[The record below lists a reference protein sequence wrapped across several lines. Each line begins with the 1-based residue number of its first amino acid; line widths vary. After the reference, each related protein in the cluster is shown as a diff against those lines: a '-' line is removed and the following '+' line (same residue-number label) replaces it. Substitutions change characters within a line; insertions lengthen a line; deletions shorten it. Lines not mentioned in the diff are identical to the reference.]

1 MNDVPAH
8 PVPTNP
14 PAPPWPRPLIIAGP
28 AALVALLAVVLFWPA
43 TIGGK
48 VLAASDIPL
57 FSAPYPS
64 QPPGSRPANPLQY
77 DAAYMFEPDGLLVRS
92 ALRAGRLPVWTTT
105 LSNGRPLLAS
115 QQSAPLFPLT
125 WIGAVFPYWS
135 SLVWIA
141 LLLLVIAG
149 SGTYLLARALAL
161 RRGPA
166 LLGAVTYA
174 FATYVLVWL
183 MHPHVNAYVLLPW
196 LFLTGDRLCRRG
208 TVRDA
213 ALLALV
219 LGLTWLG
226 GQPESALIVSVA
238 AAAWIAYRLL
248 TLEFPRAEVFRRA
261 ALAAGAAVLG
271 AGIAAVMLLPLNQV
285 LGQAVNSSRSNPP
298 LPGSSILSIFFPE
311 YWGRPDRAGW
321 PNSGPVNFTERT
333 LYLGALPFL
342 LAIAGLFARRPRGPQ
357 LFFAAL
363 GLVSVMIAFRNPIAT
378 LVGKLPL
385 LDQINLN
392 RVLILASFAIAM
404 LAAFGCQRLL
414 AADSE
419 GRRRML
425 IAAVCAALLP
435 VLVVM
440 AAHPRRIGDAGQA
453 LEVAIG
459 TTGPRSGDGLVTG
472 SVLRWLVF
480 AAAGVALIA
489 VLPRVRQRTTL
500 LLGGAVGLV
509 ALDLLAMGWG
519 YNPAIAQAQ
528 ADPPVPTAVQVMR
541 RLTADGGAATG
552 LDSMTPNTTARW
564 DLRDIHAYED
574 PWIKRRVALAGAFG
588 RADDRGV
595 VSLAP
600 GDPRTSKALDVYG
613 VSAVLLPRFPPKLAA
628 LGPMSLVYG
637 GPDGVVLRNP
647 DALPLGFVAY
657 RWRESPSLVGSVLLL
672 AAGTA
677 RQARDEPVIET
688 RQPSPAGSAPPATPA
703 RLVTNSDTAM
713 AFDVS
718 ARAPGR
724 FVFLNTY
731 YPGWRAT
738 VDGRA
743 VSIAPANVA
752 FDSIPIP
759 AGSHRVRFFYHP
771 TSVVVGG
778 VISIV
783 AVVIALV
790 CLLPVS
796 LVRRRRA
803 ARDPAPGQSS

>member
-1 MNDVPAH
+1 MRRPL
-8 PVPTNP
+8 
-14 PAPPWPRPLIIAGP
+14 PRRLIIAGP
-28 AALVALLAVVLFWPA
+28 PILIALLAIVLFWPA
-43 TIGGK
+43 TIGEK
-48 VLAASDIPL
+48 VLSSSDIPL
-57 FSAPYPS
+57 FAAPYPP
-64 QPPGSRPANPLQY
+64 QPAGSRPANPLQY

-92 ALRAGRLPVWTTT
+92 ALRAGRLPVWTGT

-125 WIGAVFPYWS
+125 WIGVVFPYWS
-135 SLVWIA
+135 SLAWIA
-141 LLLLVIAG
+141 VLLLVIAG

-166 LLGAVTYA
+166 LLGAVTFA

-196 LFLTGDRLCRRG
+196 LLLTGDRLCRTG

-238 AAAWIAYRLL
+238 AAAWIVHRLL
-248 TLEFPRAEVFRRA
+248 TLEFPRAEILRRA
-261 ALAAGAAVLG
+261 GLAAGAAVLG

-321 PNSGPVNFTERT
+321 PNGGPVNFTERT

-342 LAIAGLFARRPRGPQ
+342 LAVAGLFARRPRGSH
-357 LFFAAL
+357 LFFGAL
-363 GLVSVMIAFRNPIAT
+363 GVISIVLVFHNPIAT

-414 AADSE
+414 AADSGE
-419 GRRRML
+419 RRRML
-425 IAAVCAALLP
+425 IVAICAALLP
-435 VLVVM
+435 VLVVI

-459 TTGPRSGDGLVTG
+459 TTGPRSGDGVVTG

-480 AAAGVALIA
+480 AAAGLALIA
-489 VLPRVRQRTTL
+489 ALPRLRERTTV
-500 LLGGAVGLV
+500 LLGAAVALV

-541 RLTADGGAATG
+541 RLTADGGASTG
-552 LDSMTPNTTARW
+552 IESMTPNTAARW

-588 RADDRGV
+588 SADDRGV

-600 GDPRTSKALDVYG
+600 GDPRTPKALDVYG
-613 VSAVLLPRFPPKLAA
+613 VGAVLLPRVPPKLAA
-628 LGPMSLVYG
+628 PLNRAPVVYAG
-637 GPDGVVLRNP
+637 QDGVVLRNP

-657 RWRESPSLVGSVLLL
+657 RWRPSPSMVGSVLLL
-672 AAGTA
+672 AAGSA
-677 RQARDEPVIET
+677 RQALQEPVIET
-688 RQPSPAGSAPPATPA
+688 RQQPPAGSGPPSTPA
-703 RLVTNSDTAM
+703 RLVSKSDTAM
-713 AFDVS
+713 MFDVD
-718 ARAPGR
+718 ATAPGR

-731 YPGWRAT
+731 YPGWQAT

-743 VSIAPANVA
+743 VPIAPANVA

-759 AGSHRVRFFYHP
+759 AGSHRVRFSYHP

-778 VISIV
+778 VISIA
-783 AVVIALV
+783 AVVIAFV

-796 LVRRRRA
+796 LVRRRRGESA
-803 ARDPAPGQSS
+803 TTGRGG